1 MKRLIVYLIVA
12 AHLASC
18 GKHSDITGIQ
28 LHPDSKLIHIDS
40 LMQSSPDSALQTLLS
55 CHSEYEVRGTSSD
68 INAHYQAL
76 LTSEALYKTDH
87 PQNRIELQ
95 TAMHYFDSLAEIYP
109 KNDDITLL
117 SARSHYMNGVGYY
130 ENDSV
135 VEACK
140 EYLET
145 LDLMENHFKDNDFV
159 GYKARFIGLLHTRL
173 AGLFFY
179 YGPSQPA
186 IDSYKNAA
194 KYFSRLENF
203 NLSNTYRGIGSSY
216 HLDNN
221 LDSAIYYCR
230 KSISEAKRHNNS
242 SVYGMALSESADL
255 YYELGY
261 KDSAFIVI
269 RKALYLPTNED
280 NLLTHYFIYGSLL
293 AKEHQYDSAIYYLE
307 KGINRNQFATKTVAA
322 ELLMKCYQALGDTVN
337 MQYYKN
343 IYGEKMDDYRG
354 VLTTKAAV
362 TKIYESYMKNK
373 RQREIIDKNRHRRT
387 NIIVI
392 STTVLV
398 FVFVLLYF
406 RKKKRITI
414 PESFNERCAQFE
426 QTEIFRNI
434 RGRLS
439 ANNEKMSIKNID
451 GKSDMALTGAD
462 LMTLRTAVD
471 KHFDNLTQRL
481 ARQYPELNAT
491 DINCLCLALIGLS
504 NVEIAALLGVKYN
517 SLTNR
522 ITRLK
527 KILNTED
534 NIRIFLTEMQN

>member
-1 MKRLIVYLIVA
+1 MEGNFYVDKLTGYRAKFIGLTYSRLGEIFSNNGMGTSAIESYKISIKFLSRLPNYS
-12 AHLASC
+12 LANINRRIGLSYML
-18 GKHSDITGIQ
+18 DN
-28 LHPDSKLIHIDS
+28 LNN
-40 LMQSSPDSALQTLLS
+40 DSAL
-55 CHSEYEVRGTSSD
+55 
-68 INAHYQAL
+68 
-76 LTSEALYKTDH
+76 
-87 PQNRIELQ
+87 
-95 TAMHYFDSLAEIYP
+95 
-109 KNDDITLL
+109 
-117 SARSHYMNGVGYY
+117 YY
-130 ENDSV
+130 
-135 VEACK
+135 
-140 EYLET
+140 Y
-145 LDLMENHFKDNDFV
+145 
-159 GYKARFIGLLHTRL
+159 
-173 AGLFFY
+173 
-179 YGPSQPA
+179 
-186 IDSYKNAA
+186 
-194 KYFSRLENF
+194 
-203 NLSNTYRGIGSSY
+203 
-216 HLDNN
+216 
-221 LDSAIYYCR
+221 R
-230 KSISEAKRHNNS
+230 KSICLATKENKTHVLNCAISEA
-242 SVYGMALSESADL
+242 APL
-255 YYELGY
+255 YYDLGY
-261 KDSAFIVI
+261 KDSALIMI
-269 RKALYLPTNED
+269 RTALSSSSDEDLYLARCFT
-280 NLLTHYFIYGSLL
+280 YGSLL
-293 AKEHQYDSAIYYLE
+293 TQECLYDSAIFYL
-307 KGINRNQFATKTVAA
+307 KKSINRNWFATQTVSA
-322 ELLMKCYQALGDTVN
+322 ELLMKCYQALGDTVK